1 MPSLS
6 LDIGS
11 TGLMAQQMNVDVISN
26 NIANMTTT
34 GYKKQR
40 AQFNDLIYNNIT
52 RPGSQSS
59 SVGTLVPAG
68 IQIGLGVNVGAV
80 TRVFEQGPMQTTN
93 NSLDVAITGEGF
105 FQIQLPNGE
114 TAYTRDGAFQV
125 NENGEL
131 VTQQGYLVD
140 PGITIP
146 EDAVGIEINQNG
158 EVFVELPE
166 QVDLSNVGQLQ
177 LAIFQNN
184 AGLEA
189 IGDDLF
195 LETEASAA
203 PTVGNPGEDAFGEVR
218 QGLLEGSN
226 VNAVDE
232 ITSLI
237 TAQRAYE
244 MNSRVI
250 QVSDEMLS
258 TISNLR

>member
-6 LDIGS
+6 LDIGA
-11 TGLMAQQMNVDVISN
+11 TGLLAQQTNVDVISN

-34 GYKKQR
+34 GFKRQR
-40 AQFNDLIYNNIT
+40 AQFNDLIYNDII
-52 RPGSQSS
+52 RPGATSS
-59 SVGTLVPAG
+59 DVGTTVPAG

-80 TRVFEQGPMQTTN
+80 SRVFEQGPLQSTDN
-93 NSLDVAITGEGF
+93 PLDLAITGEGF

-114 TAYTRDGAFQV
+114 IAFTRDGSFQI

-131 VTQQGYLVD
+131 VTQQGFVVD
-140 PGITIP
+140 PAITIP
-146 EDAVGIEINQNG
+146 QDALSIEVNRSG
-158 EVFVELPE
+158 EVLVQLPE

-177 LAIFQNN
+177 LAIFQNS
-184 AGLEA
+184 AGLAA

-195 LETEASAA
+195 LETTASGA
-203 PTVGNPGEDAFGEVR
+203 PITGNPDQDAFGELR

-226 VNAVDE
+226 VNAVEE
-232 ITSLI
+232 ITNLI

-244 MNSRVI
+244 MNSRVV

-258 TISNLR
+258 TVSNL

>member
-11 TGLMAQQMNVDVISN
+11 TGLLAQQMNVDVISN

-40 AQFNDLIYNNIT
+40 AQFQDLIYNNIT
-52 RPGSQSS
+52 RPGTTSS
-59 SVGTLVPAG
+59 DVGTIVPAG

-80 TRVFEQGPMQTTN
+80 TRVFEQGPLQNTG
-93 NSLDVAITGEGF
+93 NSLDLAITGEGF
-105 FQIQLPNGE
+105 FQIQLPSGE
-114 TAYTRDGAFQV
+114 TAYSRDGAFQV

-131 VTQQGYLVD
+131 VTQQGYVVD

-146 EDAVGIEINQNG
+146 SDAIGIEINQSG
-158 EVFVELPE
+158 EVIVEIAD
-166 QVDLSNVGQLQ
+166 QVALTNVGQLQ
-177 LAIFQNN
+177 LAIFQNK

-195 LETEASAA
+195 LETEASGT
-203 PTVGNPGEDAFGEVR
+203 PTAGNPGQDAFGEVR